1 MRLAIC
7 VMLATVGLAA
17 AVQDG
22 DYRVTIEKGRAARVL
37 ELTAANGWL
46 AVAGLFWL
54 HEGGNAAGSDAS
66 NPIRLPPGAPARLG
80 TFQLTKGHVR
90 FVAAPGVGVTAQ
102 GQPASTFE
110 FDPEKGEK
118 SSIAADDLI
127 MFIIKRGDRLGV
139 RLLDPKTISRSN
151 FKGLRY
157 FPLRTAYR
165 VQGKFVPYSTAK
177 MVPVPNV
184 LGMTVPM
191 ESPGYV
197 ALQASRPAVSSRA
210 GLRNLQARGPVLHL
224 QGSDQSQRH
233 LPGRPISPH
242 AAAGRRSGDD
252 RLQQRLQPAVRVHR
266 VCHLSAAHQS
276 QPVAG
281 ADRSGRASLSLR
293 ATALTLAGERS

>member
-22 DYRVTIEKGRAARVL
+22 DYRSTIEKGRAARVL

-54 HEGGNAAGSDAS
+54 DEGGNAAGSDAS

-90 FVAAPGVGVTAQ
+90 FVAAPGVGATAQ

-127 MFIIKRGDRLGV
+127 LFIIKRGDRLGV
-139 RLLDPKTISRSN
+139 RLLDPKTISRTN

-177 MVPVPNV
+177 LVPVPNV

-197 ALQASRPAVSSRA
+197 LFRLHGRQYRLEPVYETPKHEDLFFIFKDLTSR
-210 GLRNLQARGPVLHL
+210 
-224 QGSDQSQRH
+224 SDTY
-233 LPGRPISPH
+233 P
-242 AAAGRRSGDD
+242 AGRFLHTPLPVDGRVTIDFNNAYNPPCAFTAFATCP
-252 RLQQRLQPAVRVHR
+252 LPTKANQLPVRIE
-266 VCHLSAAHQS
+266 
-276 QPVAG
+276 
-281 ADRSGRASLSLR
+281 
-293 ATALTLAGERS
+293 AGELRYP

>member
-110 FDPEKGEK
+110 FDPEKEEK
-118 SSIAADDLI
+118 SSIAADDFI

-197 ALQASRPAVSSRA
+197 LFRLHGRQYRLEPVYETSKHEDLFFIFKDLTSR
-210 GLRNLQARGPVLHL
+210 
-224 QGSDQSQRH
+224 SDTY
-233 LPGRPISPH
+233 P
-242 AAAGRRSGDD
+242 AGRFLHTPLPVDGRVTIDFNNAYNPPCAFTAFATCP
-252 RLQQRLQPAVRVHR
+252 LPTKANQLPVRIE
-266 VCHLSAAHQS
+266 
-276 QPVAG
+276 
-281 ADRSGRASLSLR
+281 
-293 ATALTLAGERS
+293 AGELRYP